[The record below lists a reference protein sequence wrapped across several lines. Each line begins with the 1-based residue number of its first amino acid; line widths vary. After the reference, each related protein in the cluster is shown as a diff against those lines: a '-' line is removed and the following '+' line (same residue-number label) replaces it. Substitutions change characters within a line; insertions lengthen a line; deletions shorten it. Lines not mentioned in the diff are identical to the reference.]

1 MFKLNGKYG
10 SIHVNGMSIDI
21 DRIDITKLDK
31 YLGNL
36 ERRRLQIIEQQ
47 NEYLSQ
53 LIKGVKRWR
62 ERK

>member
-53 LIKGVKRWR
+53 LIKGVKR
-62 ERK
+62 